1 MNILASDVSY
11 SFCVKMTFS
20 GKPRTA
26 ANLESK
32 MMNCFLVTGF
42 GFLRQ
47 QWVTGAQK
55 DWCKTQLRTG
65 YLQADLAIASVSH
78 EGEC

>member
-1 MNILASDVSY
+1 VSY

-47 QWVTGAQK
+47 QWVTGAK
-55 DWCKTQLRTG
+55 KTGAKRNYEPDIYKLTWR
-65 YLQADLAIASVSH
+65 SPV
-78 EGEC
+78 